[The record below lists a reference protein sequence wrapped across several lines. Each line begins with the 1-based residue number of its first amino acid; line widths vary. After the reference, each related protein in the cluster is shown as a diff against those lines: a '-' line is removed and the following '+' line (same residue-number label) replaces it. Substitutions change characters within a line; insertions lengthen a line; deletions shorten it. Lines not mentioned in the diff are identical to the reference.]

1 MPRKICMDTDYN
13 HLEHFPTFVFS
24 QLINKWKNTN
34 IKLVPNGLFSEEN
47 KEISISFLKDLS
59 VNRIN
64 KINRMADTLR
74 FTSNWWD
81 VYQFKDPKPVSQI
94 RLRPKVIDTMNY
106 VGKDSRKINA
116 KFSVID
122 LCEHAI
128 LLVIEFSSRT
138 KALREIFRYLFLPS
152 INKLMVEQKNFATE
166 LLKGE
171 LITYLCS
178 SPETLTKK
186 PIRARLIKK
195 LAVSPDDPQHRLNIS
210 SLKIRIS
217 LETSGIEGLQ
227 NIIIEGE
234 NVIRGVE
241 TLEQR
246 HEISLQFMQS
256 GPWVGV
262 GTVEFQMEIGKGVKI
277 HQLESNAFKRLNT
290 VLNWY

>member
-1 MPRKICMDTDYN
+1 MDTNYS
-13 HLEHFPTFVFS
+13 HLERFPTFVFS
-24 QLINKWKNTN
+24 QLYSKWKNKN

-47 KEISISFLKDLS
+47 KNTTISLLEELS
-59 VNRIN
+59 ANRIKTIN
-64 KINRMADTLR
+64 KLAETLKV
-74 FTSNWWD
+74 TSTWWD
-81 VYQFKDPKPVSQI
+81 VYQFKDPKPLSQI
-94 RLRPKVIDTMNY
+94 RLKPKVIELKDY
-106 VGKDSRKINA
+106 VGKNSTKITG
-116 KFSVID
+116 KFSIID

-138 KALREIFRYLFLPS
+138 KSLREIFRYIFLPS
-152 INKLMVEQKNFATE
+152 INKLLVEQKNMAVE

-171 LITYLCS
+171 LITFLSS
-178 SPETLTKK
+178 SPDTLTKK
-186 PIRARLIKK
+186 PIRALLIKK
-195 LAVSPDDPQHRLNIS
+195 LAISTDDPMHRLDIS

-227 NIIIEGE
+227 HIIIEGE

-262 GTVEFQMEIGKGVKI
+262 GTAEFQMEIGKGVKI
-277 HQLESNAFKRLNT
+277 HQPESDAFKRLNT

>member
-1 MPRKICMDTDYN
+1 
-13 HLEHFPTFVFS
+13 
-24 QLINKWKNTN
+24 
-34 IKLVPNGLFSEEN
+34 
-47 KEISISFLKDLS
+47 
-59 VNRIN
+59 
-64 KINRMADTLR
+64 
-74 FTSNWWD
+74 
-81 VYQFKDPKPVSQI
+81 
-94 RLRPKVIDTMNY
+94 
-106 VGKDSRKINA
+106 
-116 KFSVID
+116 
-122 LCEHAI
+122 
-128 LLVIEFSSRT
+128 
-138 KALREIFRYLFLPS
+138 
-152 INKLMVEQKNFATE
+152 
-166 LLKGE
+166 
-171 LITYLCS
+171 
-178 SPETLTKK
+178 
-186 PIRARLIKK
+186 ARLIKK

>member
-1 MPRKICMDTDYN
+1 MDADYS
-13 HLEHFPTFVFS
+13 HLENFPTFVFS
-24 QLINKWKNTN
+24 QLIDKWYNTN
-34 IKLVPNGLFSEEN
+34 IELAPNGLLSEEN
-47 KEISISFLKDLS
+47 RDISISFLEKLS
-59 VNRIN
+59 TNRVN
-64 KINRMADTLR
+64 KINKLAETLKLI
-74 FTSNWWD
+74 SSWWN

-94 RLRPKVIDTMNY
+94 RLRPKLIDTKNY
-106 VGKDSRKINA
+106 VGEDSTKITA
-116 KFSVID
+116 KFKVID
-122 LCEHAI
+122 LCEHAL
-128 LLVIEFSSRT
+128 LLVIEYASRT
-138 KALREIFRYLFLPS
+138 RSLRETFRYIFLPS
-152 INKLMVEQKNFATE
+152 INKLMVEQKEMAVE

-171 LITYLCS
+171 LIPYLSS

-227 NIIIEGE
+227 HIIIEGE

-246 HEISLQFMQS
+246 HEISLKFMQS

-262 GTVEFQMEIGKGVKI
+262 GTTEFQIEIGKGVKL
-277 HQLESNAFKRLNT
+277 HQLEPNAFKRLNT

>member
-1 MPRKICMDTDYN
+1 MDTDYN
-13 HLEHFPTFVFS
+13 QLENFPTFVFS
-24 QLINKWKNTN
+24 QLINKWNNTN
-34 IKLVPNGLFSEEN
+34 IELAPNGLFSEEN
-47 KEISISFLKDLS
+47 REHSISLLKNLS
-59 VNRIN
+59 ANRVN
-64 KINRMADTLR
+64 KINKLADTLR
-74 FTSNWWD
+74 FVSCWWD

-94 RLRPKVIDTMNY
+94 RLRPKLIDIQNY
-106 VGKDSRKINA
+106 VGEDSSKITA
-116 KFSVID
+116 KFSIID
-122 LCEHAI
+122 LCEHAL
-128 LLVIEFSSRT
+128 LLVIEYTSRT
-138 KALREIFRYLFLPS
+138 RSLRETFRYIFLPS
-152 INKLMVEQKNFATE
+152 INKLMVEQNDMAVE

-171 LITYLCS
+171 LITYLSS
-178 SPETLTKK
+178 SPETLTIK

-195 LAVSPDDPQHRLNIS
+195 LAISPDDPQHRLNIS

-227 NIIIEGE
+227 HIIIEGE

-262 GTVEFQMEIGKGVKI
+262 GTSEFQIEIGKGVKI
-277 HQLESNAFKRLNT
+277 HQLEPNAFKRLNT